1 MTILFIEKENTENK
15 FILKE
20 HLINDF
26 YLIAED
32 LRKRYGFFV
41 DPYGDALLSPNQI
54 VILKTE
60 IDKDFNNKFYELSD
74 FFIDFFH
81 KGSYLETIGD

>member
-1 MTILFIEKENTENK
+1 M
-15 FILKE
+15 
-20 HLINDF
+20 
-26 YLIAED
+26 IAED
-32 LRKRYGFFV
+32 LRKSYGFFV

-74 FFIDFFH
+74 FLNEIIH

>member
-32 LRKRYGFFV
+32 LRKSYGFFV

-74 FFIDFFH
+74 FLNEIIH